1 MLRNRLSYW
10 PVLLL
15 LTLWSCRK
23 DEEAFQPYPPSAQ
36 ALRSL
41 LEQQVP
47 QENTHKIFTFNTL
60 SEDHVLEM
68 PSGTKVFLIDTDHLF
83 DDASTGEDVLCSTC
97 TDLKIEITEII
108 DKSDI
113 LARGLSTVSKG
124 DSLFESGGMVRV
136 TVTCNGRPLALSPD
150 RFLKIQ
156 IPHNQPGDD
165 LFVFSEWEENNQTW
179 TRSTQP
185 VFRAE
190 WPLSGNI
197 QEGYELLT
205 QHLGWSACGK
215 ILTEPSSDFCLTL
228 PAGFGEQNTL
238 SHLVFKNQQVVAPLR
253 FDLSSNTFCFPNVP
267 TGFQVQLFS
276 VSKLGDQYW
285 MGKGQTES
293 GTNTLYPMST
303 QMMSEQAILD
313 FVKGL

>member
-1 MLRNRLSYW
+1 
-10 PVLLL
+10 VL

-23 DEEAFQPYPPSAQ
+23 DEEAFEPYPPSAN
-36 ALRSL
+36 ALRNL

-47 QENTHKIFTFNTL
+47 PFASQKTFSFNNLT
-60 SEDHVLEM
+60 EDQVLEM

-83 DDASTGEDVLCSTC
+83 DDAATGSDVLCSTC
-97 TDLKIEITEII
+97 ADLKIEVTEIL

-113 LARGLSTVSKG
+113 VARGLNTVAQG
-124 DSLFESGGMVRV
+124 DSLFECGGMVRV
-136 TVTCNGRPLALSPD
+136 TVTCNGKPLALSPD
-150 RFLKIQ
+150 RSLKIQ
-156 IPHNQPGDD
+156 IPNAEPADD
-165 LFVFSEWEENNQTW
+165 LQVFSDWNAAQQMW
-179 TRSTQP
+179 TRSNQA

-190 WPLSGNI
+190 WPFAGSM
-197 QEGYELLT
+197 QQGYELLT
-205 QHLGWSACGK
+205 KQLGWSACGK
-215 ILTEPSSDFCLTL
+215 ILAEPSSSFCLTL

-238 SHLVFKNQQVVAPLR
+238 SQLVFINQQVVAPLR
-253 FDLSSNTFCFPNVP
+253 FDLSANTFCFPNVP

-285 MGKGQTES
+285 MGKAQTES
-293 GTNTLYPMST
+293 GTNTQYPMTT